1 MFKVIKILLRLAAFF
16 AFASLAFWLSGIENY
31 QDTLKKLEKLPDCD
45 FRALA
50 ESFWNRGQEAEAFA
64 CLEYSISNGL
74 PDAAAC
80 NMLRNKYL
88 NEEEKKNSATGRLF
102 SVGRGFI
109 TGDVVNLES
118 LGGAVVS
125 DIILY
130 GDLRDIAKELFIN
143 EQTDPFIL
151 LLSTAG
157 AATTLSPPA
166 DGTLSL
172 IKIAKKTHSLAKP
185 LQKNLESAITLAL
198 KSRSKSSVAEA
209 LKIISPISDLSKRT
223 KTWTGFSSVLK
234 FAESPSEISAVCRL
248 LDKSPANA
256 AKLEQILFISGKNS
270 KRAFEIIVDN
280 SQKGMDYLYG
290 ILRKG
295 PKSVQFAARH
305 PALISRSAKNTYKA
319 YPVFAAKIE
328 DYIKAS
334 LFMRPALKWILVFC
348 FASAAAASVL
358 PYRYIFSE
366 AKGVDKN
373 HFRVRAVSGVL
384 ISCILI
390 AAAITGILA
399 ARGSA
404 ESEQQIITPDRPIK
418 KPLIFWAN
426 ATCDINVLID
436 EDSLLNDSLEINI
449 KAPIVKIGAR
459 QYAVC
464 GFDAIGF
471 GWDEIA
477 AEGVFNLQVC
487 VSKRG
492 EKPFSFSPKL
502 AYSDGHSTVYIPLE
516 TDCET
521 NLELAGKDV
530 DMDDVAI
537 FSKATGFKNSPVE
550 ISIPT
555 DGALNIYSPCDD
567 GDLIVLRGGLFYG
580 TISAN
585 KNNPPLCRR
594 ISDSVPDDFLEI
606 PLVKPSDQT
615 YYTDFMRAVSKISK
629 ARPK

>member
-16 AFASLAFWLSGIENY
+16 AFAGLAFWLTGIENY
-31 QDTLKKLEKLPDCD
+31 NNTLERIEKLPDCD
-45 FRALA
+45 FRAIA
-50 ESFWNRGQEAEAFA
+50 ESFWNRGQKAEALA

-80 NMLRNKYL
+80 NFLRNKYL
-88 NEEEKKNSATGRLF
+88 KAEEIRSSAIGRLF

-109 TGDVVNLES
+109 TGNVDGIES
-118 LGGAVVS
+118 FGGAVVS

-157 AATTLSPPA
+157 TATTLFPPA

-172 IKIAKKTHSLAKP
+172 IKIAKKTNSLAKP

-198 KSRSKSSVAEA
+198 KSRSKSSAAEA
-209 LKIISPISDLSKRT
+209 LKAISPISDLSKRT

-234 FAESPSEISAVCRL
+234 FAESPREVSAICSL
-248 LDKSPANA
+248 LDKSPVNA

-270 KRAFEIIVDN
+270 KRAFEIVVDN

-295 PKSVQFAARH
+295 PQAMKFAARH
-305 PALISRSAKNTYKA
+305 PALISRSAKNAYKA

-334 LFMRPALKWILVFC
+334 LFMRPALKWVLVFC
-348 FASAAAASVL
+348 LSAAAAASIL

-366 AKGVDKN
+366 ARGVDKN
-373 HFRVRAVSGVL
+373 RFRARAVSGAL

-404 ESEQQIITPDRPIK
+404 ENDLPHINTEGTENKSIM
-418 KPLIFWAN
+418 FWAD
-426 ATCDINVLID
+426 AICDINILID
-436 EDSLLNDSLEINI
+436 EDAYWNDSLELKI

-471 GWDEIA
+471 GWNKIGDG
-477 AEGVFNLQVC
+477 GVFNLQIC

-492 EKPFSFSPKL
+492 SKAFSFSPKL
-502 AYSDGHSTVYIPLE
+502 AYSDGHSNIYIPLE
-516 TDCET
+516 ADCET
-521 NLELAGKDV
+521 ALDLAGKNI
-530 DMDDVAI
+530 DMNDVAI

-550 ISIPT
+550 ISIPS
-555 DGALNIYSPCDD
+555 DGALNIYSPCSD
-567 GDLIVLRGGLFYG
+567 GDSIVLRGGLFYG
-580 TISAN
+580 TISAGRTN
-585 KNNPPLCRR
+585 TPTCHKVNAE
-594 ISDSVPDDFLEI
+594 ITDEFLEI
-606 PLVKPSDQT
+606 PLVKPNDQT
-615 YYTDFMRAVSKISK
+615 YYNDFMRAVSEISK